1 MEQIRITVIHPME
14 IDSWRFFTQILSS
27 MRAGRQ
33 VMNTIF
39 VHAPGLCW
47 IRVALIPLAMV
58 WVSLSGYALAAN
70 NAINLAADRI
80 NTVLPPPMPQ
90 QTIVIGTYNGAT
102 TSFSWLLPESYP
114 PGTPEYK
121 KADRGGPVQPRH
133 ITDIKSFN
141 VQYRFNVVNRPQG
154 FKLTLSVTGANGQ
167 VVEKFATLD
176 DTGATVS
183 FNAMSGVVQTV
194 KISPGNLTLRID
206 PSLREQLGAFVV
218 PHLLIAIL
226 YDPPGEGSSSS
237 YSNTTTA
244 GTVLSWDFA
253 RMSGMVETVDPNKW
267 MEIFNLGVQ
276 GITTAAGVPAA
287 GKVMSTITD
296 MFKDPTVE
304 TTSTTTRSESSS
316 TGTFFSVT
324 HAFATDNQN
333 MYPYPGKGD
342 AYIILHDVL
351 FVYFAKNGKVTL
363 APVASSKGFDK
374 LMPWQL
380 KNYLPAPLVERYLA
394 LDPMVINQP
403 PNRHLR
409 ILPQA
414 GIRTAQR
421 FRYVDSLT
429 CQLVQE
435 TFGYTWEQVQ
445 TTGMSQT
452 TTQTVVEKGGGYITQ
467 LMGGGGGSMWGV
479 TYTTSSQQVAA
490 TQDIAALTVRCNDA
504 PGYWVDVYYDSIYRT
519 LLGVR
524 GEPLAEASQAAV
536 TGNASDSLGRPVP
549 NQRVSLVLGDSK
561 FSVHTDRL
569 GNFTFPVRTL
579 PPGPGTL
586 VMGRITMP
594 ITYGGTPLRN
604 IRLRA
609 QTGPPPPAPGKLLP
623 GPFSAPSRPGGI
635 RLRGIEPEES
645 TRPRE
650 EGAPTPSE
658 PEK

>member
-1 MEQIRITVIHPME
+1 
-14 IDSWRFFTQILSS
+14 
-27 MRAGRQ
+27 
-33 VMNTIF
+33 MNTIF
-39 VHAPGLCW
+39 VHSPGLCW
-47 IRVALIPLAMV
+47 NRTALIALTMV

-80 NTVLPPPMPQ
+80 NTVFPPPMPQ
-90 QTIVIGTYNGAT
+90 QTIVIGTYNAAT

-121 KADRGGPVQPRH
+121 KAERGGPVQPRH
-133 ITDIKSFN
+133 IAGIKSFN

-154 FKLTLSVTGANGQ
+154 FKLTLSITDANGH
-167 VVEKFATLD
+167 VVEKIATLD
-176 DTGATVS
+176 NSGATVS
-183 FNAMSGVVQTV
+183 FNPMSEVMQTV
-194 KISPGNLTLRID
+194 KISPGNLTLKIA

-253 RMSGMVETVDPNKW
+253 RTSGMVETVDPNKW
-267 MEIFNLGVQ
+267 MEIFNFGAQ
-276 GITTAAGVPAA
+276 GIATAAGVPAA
-287 GKVMSTITD
+287 GQVMSTITD
-296 MFKDPTVE
+296 LFKDPTVE
-304 TTSTTTRSESSS
+304 TATTITRSESSS

-333 MYPYPGKGD
+333 LYPYPGKGD

-351 FVYFAKNGKVTL
+351 FVYFANHGKVFL

-380 KNYLPAPLVERYLA
+380 KDYLPSPLVERYLA

-403 PNRHLR
+403 PDRHR
-409 ILPQA
+409 RNFPQA
-414 GIRTAQR
+414 GIRTAPR

-435 TFGYTWEQVQ
+435 TFGYTWEQIQ

-452 TTQTVVEKGGGYITQ
+452 TTQTVVEKGGGFITQ

-490 TQDIAALTVRCNDA
+490 TQDVAALTVRCNDA

-519 LLGVR
+519 LLGMR
-524 GEPLAEASQAAV
+524 GDPLAQAGQAAV
-536 TGNASDSLGRPVP
+536 TGSASDSLGRPVP
-549 NQRVSLVLGDSK
+549 NQRVSLVFGDNT

-569 GNFTFPVRTL
+569 GNFVFPIRTL
-579 PPGPGTL
+579 PTGPGTL
-586 VMGRITMP
+586 VMGAITMP
-594 ITYGGTPLRN
+594 ITYSGTPLRN

-609 QTGPPPPAPGKLLP
+609 QTGPTPPTPGKLLP

-645 TRPRE
+645 AGSRE
-650 EGAPTPSE
+650 ESPPTHSE